1 LYGSDNLSLER
12 SDNRSLGAV
21 SSKQGEEVTMATTT
35 HVPVEVYLRSSY
47 EPDAEYVDGKIE
59 ERPMGEFD
67 HASWQQAI
75 QRWFWQHEKEWNI
88 RVLPELRVQ
97 VAATRYRVPDV
108 TVLDRS
114 RPIEQI
120 ITHPPLAVFEV
131 LSPEDSLQRLKRKME
146 DYRTMGIPEIWVIDP
161 QDSTFCRYENLQL
174 QRNDTFSHAEKGIVF
189 DMNQLKNLLD

>member
-1 LYGSDNLSLER
+1 
-12 SDNRSLGAV
+12 
-21 SSKQGEEVTMATTT
+21 MATTT

-75 QRWFWQHEKEWNI
+75 QLWFWQHEKEWNI
-88 RVLPELRVQ
+88 RVLPALRVQ

-114 RPIEQI
+114 RPKEQI

-131 LSPEDSLQRLKRKME
+131 LSPEDRVQRLKLKLE
-146 DYRTMGIPEIWVIDP
+146 DYRAMGIPEIWVIDP
-161 QDSTFCRYENLQL
+161 QDSTFYRYEDLQL
-174 QRNDTFSHAEKGIVF
+174 RRTDSFSHAEKGFAF
-189 DMNQLKNLLD
+189 DMNELKNLLD